1 MIGKKNYDYLLRI
14 IVIGESKVGK
24 TSLILR
30 YTDDIFPEN
39 NIETFN
45 IGFLIKTIIMD
56 DNLIKVQTWD
66 PCKSNDRPGNL
77 NEIYYETAHGIIIT
91 YDITNK
97 KKFIETR
104 KWIDEIIR
112 QAKLDVRTILVGNK
126 YDLSME
132 REVTEEEGKKL
143 AAEFGM
149 LFFETSAKTGY
160 NVNFAFETLVG
171 DIIKNYEKFEE
182 KKIILKIDDKNNKNN
197 RCIQ

>member
-1 MIGKKNYDYLLRI
+1 MIGKRNYDYLLRI

-30 YTDDIFPEN
+30 YTKDIFPEN
-39 NIETFN
+39 NIENFY
-45 IGFLIKTIIMD
+45 IDFLIKTIIMD
-56 DNLIKVQTWD
+56 DNLIKVQTMD

-77 NEIYYETAHGIIIT
+77 SEIYYKTAHGIIIS

-104 KWIDEIIR
+104 AWIEEIIR

-126 YDLSME
+126 CDLSME

-143 AAEFGM
+143 AEEFGM
-149 LFFETSAKTGY
+149 LFFETSAKAGY